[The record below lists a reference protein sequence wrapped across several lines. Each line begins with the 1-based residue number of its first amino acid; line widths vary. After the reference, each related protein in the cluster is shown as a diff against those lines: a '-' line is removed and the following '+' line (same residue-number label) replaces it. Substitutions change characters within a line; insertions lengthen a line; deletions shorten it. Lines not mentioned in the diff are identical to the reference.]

1 MTPTRPGP
9 PLGLSL
15 QGDIEYR
22 PDRPLSYR
30 ARVRWTNPATKARH
44 SKSEAFAGRTQAEA
58 WVEEMQRLAR
68 GGVDPYSATMTLA
81 QYGDS
86 IMPLAMRGL
95 EPKTLDPYLSGW
107 RHRVVPTLGHLA
119 PRMVTNGAVDRAVHS
134 WIADDCSR
142 STVKNSLAAL
152 VRVMEQ
158 AVRDGIVDRNPA
170 RVSGWQSEF
179 RKAEDELDDPR
190 ALALADWDA
199 LTRLA
204 DALVARSADHFPG
217 WGDITIFAACTAARI
232 GEISGCRV
240 SDIDTT
246 HWLWTVRR
254 QTTPSPGGLADKG
267 TKGKRAPHRSAD
279 PRGPR
284 HRPPPHRRR
293 RHKAR
298 RPPVHRTQRR
308 SHHHRRPARRH
319 PLGRGRRRPRLR
331 TPPPTRAPPH
341 RTDLAG
347 RRRRPRTRPAQDRR
361 ARLPDHNPA
370 LPTPRPP
377 DLRRR
382 RRRTHRVP
390 TRPAVPQRSPSRRG
404 VDHARNPPQ
413 HNH

>member
-9 PLGLSL
+9 PPGLSL

-30 ARVRWTNPATKARH
+30 ARVRWTNPVTKARH

-267 TKGKRAPHRSAD
+267 TKGKRARTVPLILEVRD
-279 PRGPR
+279 IV
-284 HRPPPHRRR
+284 RRR
-293 RHKAR
+293 IDAAGARPDARLFTGPKGGRITTAVLRDATHWDEVVADLGYEHLRRHGLRHTGLTWLADAGV
-298 RPPVHRTQRR
+298 PVHVLRKIAGHGSLTTTQRYL
-308 SHHHRRPARRH
+308 H
-319 PLGRGRRRPRLR
+319 PDRQTFADAGDALTAYL
-331 TPPPTRAPPH
+331 RAP
-341 RTDLAG
+341 
-347 RRRRPRTRPAQDRR
+347 
-361 ARLPDHNPA
+361 
-370 LPTPRPP
+370 
-377 DLRRR
+377 
-382 RRRTHRVP
+382 
-390 TRPAVPQRSPSRRG
+390 RSPNG
-404 VDHARNPPQ
+404 PQ
-413 HNH
+413 ADAV